1 MNQHPQNI
9 KYFLILPAV
18 IYLFLLIIYPLIYS
32 IQVSLTTLNLARPSY
47 RTEFIGLG
55 NFAELVKDPI
65 FFQAIR
71 NTFVLTALSV
81 SAELILG
88 FIIARIFF
96 IGVSLELKG
105 IGFLRTVYMLPMMIT
120 PIVWGLVWVYIFNP
134 TLGIGNYFLS
144 LLGIVP
150 VSWFGDVHI
159 ALYSIIFINVWEWTP
174 FMMLLCLAG
183 LSTIPPQ
190 LFEAA
195 KVDGSKWYQN
205 IFHIELPLIKRVIV
219 IGLLMRIMDNFR
231 AFDLIYV
238 TTAGGPGTSTETLS
252 VFAYRQA
259 FQYWNMGYGT
269 AIAIF
274 TLILVIVLAQAF
286 LKYLWGEGKSA

>member
-144 LLGIVP
+144 LLGIAP